1 MITMHNGADYMSEN
15 YFDMQKRKRSLPKE
29 TQRVIDDTIDMFI
42 NWAIFNTVNEF
53 IDDIH
58 DYRVKVNKDAPVPYC
73 YEIDDDLYDYIVK
86 KTQYI
91 RSKMIAECVGKDSYE
106 PNVTQDAM
114 VATLNTFGIKI
125 DVDNL
130 DPRWTSAYEKTQTAV
145 WNELN
150 RIYPG
155 ITEEGFSQLN

>member
-1 MITMHNGADYMSEN
+1 MNEN
-15 YFDMQKRKRSLPKE
+15 YFKIQQWKRSLPKE
-29 TQRVIDDTIDMFI
+29 TQRVIDDMIDMFI
-42 NWAIFNTVNEF
+42 SWAIFNTVNEF

-86 KTQYI
+86 C
-91 RSKMIAECVGKDSYE
+91 MDSYE
-106 PNVTQDAM
+106 PNITQNAM

-130 DPRWTSAYEKTQTAV
+130 DPRWTSAYEKTQTAI
-145 WNELN
+145 WDELN
-150 RIYPG
+150 RMHPG
-155 ITEEGFSQLN
+155 VTKEGYVN

>member
-1 MITMHNGADYMSEN
+1 MNEN
-15 YFDMQKRKRSLPKE
+15 YFEIQKWKRSLPKE

-42 NWAIFNTVNEF
+42 SWAIFNTVDEF

-86 KTQYI
+86 RTQYI
-91 RSKMIAECVGKDSYE
+91 ESKMIAKCVDMNSYE
-106 PNVTQDAM
+106 PNITQNAM

-125 DVDNL
+125 DVNNL
-130 DPRWTSAYEKTQTAV
+130 DPKWTSAYEKTQTAI
-145 WNELN
+145 WDELN

-155 ITEEGFSQLN
+155 VTEEGYGQLN

>member
-1 MITMHNGADYMSEN
+1 MQNGANYMSEN
-15 YFDMQKRKRSLPKE
+15 YFDIQKRKRHLTKE
-29 TQRVIDDTIDMFI
+29 EQEFIDDTIDTFI
-42 NWAIFNTVNEF
+42 NWAIFNTVNAF

-73 YEIDDDLYDYIVK
+73 YDIEDDLYYSIVK
-86 KTQYI
+86 KTHRVHSMSI
-91 RSKMIAECVGKDSYE
+91 IHCENIDTYE
-106 PNVTQDAM
+106 PNIVQDAM
-114 VATLNTFGIKI
+114 VSTLNTFGIKI

-130 DPRWTSAYEKTQTAV
+130 DTRWTSAYEKTQIAV

-155 ITEEGFSQLN
+155 VTEEGYGQLN